1 MKCKDCIYLD
11 LMQKSK
17 VGYVCTNTKRR
28 MSRLR
33 TLGHL
38 KYKHTPACKTG
49 FKAKEDVEIPTWKQN
64 TMNRFERVE

>member
-11 LMQKSK
+11 LSQKTI
-17 VGYVCTNTKRR
+17 VGYVCTNKERR
-28 MSRLR
+28 RSFTR

-49 FKAKEDVEIPTWKQN
+49 CKAKENEHDGE
-64 TMNRFERVE
+64 

>member
-11 LMQKSK
+11 LSQKTI

-28 MSRLR
+28 RETTR

-49 FKAKEDVEIPTWKQN
+49 FKAKEN
-64 TMNRFERVE
+64 